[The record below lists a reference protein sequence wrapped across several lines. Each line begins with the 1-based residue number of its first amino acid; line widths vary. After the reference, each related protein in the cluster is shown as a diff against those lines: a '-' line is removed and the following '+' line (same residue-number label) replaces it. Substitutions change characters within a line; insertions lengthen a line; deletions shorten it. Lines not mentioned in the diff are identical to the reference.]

1 LRRFWAALT
10 FYTALPLGWVGEL
23 SFEGI
28 AAWLPGVGV
37 LLGGILSLAGIL
49 LQIFPNPVRAALL
62 LALWVLLTG
71 GLHLDGV
78 ADTADGLAI
87 NVHKNPYKG
96 DPERSTEDGQK
107 SDLQGSR
114 RRLQVMSDSHTGAYG
129 VLALVLLLLLKF
141 AALSSVRAW
150 PLLLLVPAWGRWGQ
164 LLAIALYPYLREQ
177 GSARFLKDST
187 SLPGSLWPGTLLL
200 LAITGGLGWAGIL
213 AWPPLLLWTLGSALG
228 AWAVGYWIYRQLGG
242 HTGDTYGATVEWSE
256 AIALLWGSLIG
267 PS

>member
-1 LRRFWAALT
+1 MRRFWAALT
-10 FYTALPLGWVGEL
+10 FYTALPLGWVGDL
-23 SFEGI
+23 PFEGI

-187 SLPGSLWPGTLLL
+187 SLPGSLWPGTLLV

-256 AIALLWGSLIG
+256 AIALLWGS
-267 PS
+267 